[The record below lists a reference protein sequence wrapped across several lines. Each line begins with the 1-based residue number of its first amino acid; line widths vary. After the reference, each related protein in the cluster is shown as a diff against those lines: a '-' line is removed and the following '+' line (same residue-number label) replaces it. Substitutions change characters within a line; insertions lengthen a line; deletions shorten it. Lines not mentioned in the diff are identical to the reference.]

1 LKNNLEIKKLL
12 KTLDVFTTLDDDE
25 FQEITS
31 YSNIKSYD
39 ENQIVF
45 YEGQSPEY
53 FYCLIEGS
61 TKVYKVDPKGTE
73 IILHN
78 FNAPTLIAEMASI
91 EEFNFPATCVTTSNA
106 TFILLDKNRFLD
118 SLKNNKGISF
128 KIIKSLTR
136 KIRSID
142 GLLNKALIFDAT
154 TKVASYISENPQT
167 FKTKT
172 KKIIATEL
180 HITPET
186 FSRVLKKMRDL
197 QIIDKQNNIIDKNK
211 LEMLISF

>member
-1 LKNNLEIKKLL
+1 MMISNYLKSLDVF
-12 KTLDVFTTLDDDE
+12 KTLDDSEIDE
-25 FQEITS
+25 VIS
-31 YSNIKSYD
+31 YSSVKNYD

-45 YEGQSPEY
+45 YEGDSPEY
-53 FYCLIEGS
+53 FYCLVEGS
-61 TKVYKVDPKGTE
+61 TKLYKVDPKGTE
-73 IILHN
+73 IVLHN
-78 FNAPTLIAEMASI
+78 FTAPILIAEMASI

-136 KIRSID
+136 KLRSID

-154 TKVASYISENPQT
+154 TKVASYINENPET

-172 KKIIATEL
+172 KKIIAAEL

-197 QIIDKQNNIIDKNK
+197 QILDNQNNILNPDK
-211 LEMLISF
+211 LEMLINF